1 MFNEKG
7 LQPKVEKMMQ
17 IVWMD
22 DLTGRYS
29 LLTDGTASGS
39 GDVMS
44 AYATTVSSFS
54 VTGKYLLRAGSIL

>member
-22 DLTGRYS
+22 DLTGRHS

-44 AYATTVSSFS
+44 ASATTVSSFS